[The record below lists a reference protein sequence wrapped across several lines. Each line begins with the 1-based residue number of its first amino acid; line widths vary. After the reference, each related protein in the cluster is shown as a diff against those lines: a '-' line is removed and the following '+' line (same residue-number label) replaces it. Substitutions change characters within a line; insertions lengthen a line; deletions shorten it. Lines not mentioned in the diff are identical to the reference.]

1 MIPLRKT
8 RVAVVAAGAATL
20 MALTACAGGG
30 PDAAGAERVYVQAIA
45 TDPESLNPQLTNGAS
60 VSMLGAPILEPLIGQ
75 TGEFERFPML
85 AESWEFSDDGLEFT
99 MDVRQGVTWH
109 DGEPFTAE
117 DVKFN
122 FDEIMP
128 LNTYGPAMTDKITE
142 TEIVDESTVTL
153 HFSEQYGPLLQTL
166 SLMVLLPKH
175 IYEGTDYI
183 TNPANMAPIGT
194 GPMVFESYS
203 SGRELVYVKNENYWG
218 GDVPVDRAIYPMMPD
233 PNTRT
238 LALVAGEIDSAEV
251 DASQMHQI
259 AENPNLV
266 HLETGNVP
274 QSVVLE
280 MNAQNEYL
288 STPEVRA
295 AVYAAIDRQEIT
307 DVAIGGLG
315 EPATGF
321 LPPSLEWALSP
332 DVDFERDF
340 PRDIDAINTAL
351 DEAGYPVGPDGT
363 RFTLNL
369 KYIVSLADT
378 ALAAEQLVSMLG
390 DVSIGVNLE
399 SVESAVFTDQVYT
412 QSSFDIALLRTTVS
426 ADPSLGVSR
435 WYTCN
440 PDKMAARNP
449 SGICDPEIDAA
460 AAGALS
466 TIDEAERSE
475 HLQAMQVRA
484 KELIFFAPL
493 AWTHAGFPT
502 VSTERWDGLDTFSD
516 TTRSTTLDWMGLEW
530 KG

>member
-1 MIPLRKT
+1 MLKRKHSIFS
-8 RVAVVAAGAATL
+8 AIAAGAAAV
-20 MALTACAGGG
+20 MALTACAGGAG
-30 PDAAGAERVYVQAIA
+30 NAAGGERVYVQAISA
-45 TDPESLNPQLTNGAS
+45 DPESLNPQLTNGAA
-60 VSMLGAPILEPLIGQ
+60 VTALAAPILEPLVGQ
-75 TGEFERFPML
+75 TGDFEIVPLL
-85 AESWEFSDDGLEFT
+85 ADSWEFSDDGLDLTLHLHE
-99 MDVRQGVTWH
+99 GVTWH

-142 TEIVDESTVTL
+142 TEVVDEHTVVV
-153 HFSEQYGPLLQTL
+153 HMSEQYGPMMQTL
-166 SLMVLLPKH
+166 SLMVLLPEH
-175 IYEGTDYI
+175 VYEGTDYI
-183 TNPANMAPIGT
+183 TNPANTEPIGT
-194 GPMVFESYS
+194 GPLVFESFQ

-218 GDVPVDRAIYPMMPD
+218 GEVQVDRAIFPIMPD

-238 LALVAGEIDSAEV
+238 LALISGEIDSAEV
-251 DASQMHQI
+251 DASQMDQI
-259 AENPNLV
+259 EQNPNLV
-266 HLETGNVP
+266 HLEDGFVP
-274 QSVVLE
+274 QSMVLE

-288 STPEVRA
+288 STPEVRSA
-295 AVYAAIDRQEIT
+295 LFAAIDRQQIS

-315 EPATGF
+315 EPTEGF
-321 LPPSLEWALSP
+321 LPDSLSWAVSP
-332 DVDFERDF
+332 EVNFSEDF

-369 KYIVSLADT
+369 TYITELADT

-390 DVSIGVNLE
+390 EVGIGVSLQ
-399 SVESAVFTDQVYT
+399 SVTSPVFTDQVYT
-412 QSSFDIALLRTTVS
+412 QSDFDIALLRTTVS
-426 ADPSLGVSR
+426 ADPSLGVAR

-466 TIDEAERSE
+466 TIDEAERGQ
-475 HLQAMQVRA
+475 HLQTMQVRA
-484 KELIFFAPL
+484 KELMFFAPL

-502 VSTERWDGLDTFSD
+502 VNTERWS
-516 TTRSTTLDWMGLEW
+516 GLEDRP
-530 KG
+530 KGSVVDFTQIEWVG